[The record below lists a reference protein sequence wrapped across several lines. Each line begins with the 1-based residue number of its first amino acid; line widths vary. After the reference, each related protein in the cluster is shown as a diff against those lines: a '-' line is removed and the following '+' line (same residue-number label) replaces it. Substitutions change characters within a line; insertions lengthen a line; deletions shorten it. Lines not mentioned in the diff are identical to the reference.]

1 MVNAYILD
9 FQPPEDQ
16 HVEPENHGFGSDDFP
31 FQKGVNRQVL
41 RRSIAVF
48 ILQGGGVLG
57 CPAGT

>member
-1 MVNAYILD
+1 MD

-16 HVEPENHGFGSDDFP
+16 HVEPENDGFGSDYFP

-48 ILQGGGVLG
+48 ILGGGG
-57 CPAGT
+57 GTGMSCWYLVIG